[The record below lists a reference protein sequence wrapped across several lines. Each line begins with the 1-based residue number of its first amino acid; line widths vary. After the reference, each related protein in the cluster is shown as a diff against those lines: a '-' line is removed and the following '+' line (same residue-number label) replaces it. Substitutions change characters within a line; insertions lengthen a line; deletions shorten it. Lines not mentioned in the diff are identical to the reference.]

1 MSADAIDAARE
12 ARGGLT
18 FDWKRSASRP
28 FWLMFFL
35 VISVAGHVVCFSLFR
50 VVYPPQKRELIQSLE
65 VTVLDP
71 SDPLTR
77 DVLSR
82 IDDRAVVLDA
92 RSALDLP
99 GLSMAE
105 SEVRFQPFFQNYR
118 PQLREL
124 PPFGSG
130 GSAPL
135 LPPGSVVLP
144 PIAGATAAT
153 PPAITAPL
161 ALQPIVEFRWQDE
174 AREIVEPFDWSPVT
188 PVQRPAE
195 IDQTVLYIGIDRF
208 GHVLHALPERG
219 AGVEMDAAVL
229 RALRA
234 MRFAAK
240 DAEAIDWAWAT
251 VRW

>member
-1 MSADAIDAARE
+1 MSEDAIDAARE

-18 FDWKRSASRP
+18 FDWKLRASRP
-28 FWLMFFL
+28 FWLMFFV
-35 VISVAGHVVCFSLFR
+35 VISVAGHVLCFSLFR

-71 SDPLTR
+71 TDPLTR

-130 GSAPL
+130 RAAPL

-144 PIAGATAAT
+144 PIAGAAVAA
-153 PPAITAPL
+153 PPAVNAMPE
-161 ALQPIVEFRWQDE
+161 LQPTVGFRWQDE
-174 AREIVEPFDWSPVT
+174 AREIVQAFEWAPEP

-195 IDQTVLYIGIDRF
+195 IDQTVIYIGIDRF

-229 RALRA
+229 SALRA
-234 MRFAAK
+234 MRFTAK